1 MSNDKNVTPFGE
13 YGILIRDIRQS
24 NICKPDMT
32 KLKDADYLFQR
43 GCSFDVYKWNGEKY
57 IPSLYY
63 NGNDYSKASHN
74 SNASPFDSL
83 MPMHVWLESLED
95 LQKWL
100 GEYYE
105 AAIACMLAPEKKSKK
120 KTSDVEDAIN
130 EIFKRS
136 KPYDDYY
143 KDALDQYDKTWKTD
157 VDWTTNTSN
166 TFNDDVNTKLDNM
179 IQKAKTWKAIK

>member
-43 GCSFDVYKWNGEKY
+43 GCSFDVYKWSDEKY
-57 IPSLYY
+57 IPSLHYD
-63 NGNDYSKASHN
+63 GKDYSKASDIG
-74 SNASPFDSL
+74 NAAPFDSL

-130 EIFKRS
+130 EMFKKS
-136 KPYDDYY
+136 KP
-143 KDALDQYDKTWKTD
+143 YDKTWKAA
-157 VDWTTNTSN
+157 DWTTST
-166 TFNDDVNTKLDNM
+166 TFNSDITTKLDNM
-179 IQKAKTWKAIK
+179 IQKEKTWKAIK

>member
-83 MPMHVWLESLED
+83 MPMHIWLESLED

-100 GEYYE
+100 GEYYDS
-105 AAIACMLAPEKKSKK
+105 AIACMLAPDNKSKK
-120 KTSDVEDAIN
+120 KTSDIVN
-130 EIFKRS
+130 
-136 KPYDDYY
+136 DYY
-143 KDALDQYDKTWKTD
+143 KDVLDQNDITWKTAD
-157 VDWTTNTSN
+157 WTTNTSNWTTNTSN
-166 TFNDDVNTKLDNM
+166 TFNDDVNIKLDNM